1 MENELLII
9 LIVIFIYIFIH
20 LNKNNLVYVE
30 SQTGTK
36 FLVNNEPDKQI
47 KSDMISRVV
56 ENMYKIKNY
65 LVRNIENFQDMKP
78 YIKQLDENFNE
89 SRTTIYETDPTTEYT
104 SYSVNKGEE
113 LSICLKSK
121 KNGKIHDINLL
132 MYVVI
137 HEMAHF
143 ACPEIGHG
151 ELFKKIFR
159 YLIEVAI
166 KLNVYEKVDYNTN
179 PVEYCGMVLSSSIV

>member
-56 ENMYKIKNY
+56 ENMYKIIFI
-65 LVRNIENFQDMKP
+65 L
-78 YIKQLDENFNE
+78 
-89 SRTTIYETDPTTEYT
+89 YEYR
-104 SYSVNKGEE
+104 
-113 LSICLKSK
+113 
-121 KNGKIHDINLL
+121 IN
-132 MYVVI
+132 V
-137 HEMAHF
+137 
-143 ACPEIGHG
+143 
-151 ELFKKIFR
+151 
-159 YLIEVAI
+159 
-166 KLNVYEKVDYNTN
+166 
-179 PVEYCGMVLSSSIV
+179 

>member
-9 LIVIFIYIFIH
+9 LIIIFIYIFIH

-36 FLVNNEPDKQI
+36 FLVNNEPDKQL
-47 KSDMISRVV
+47 KSDIISKVV
-56 ENMYKIKNY
+56 ENMYKLKNH
-65 LVRNIENFQDMKP
+65 LVKNIEEFQDMEP

-121 KNGKIHDINLL
+121 KMVKYII
-132 MYVVI
+132 
-137 HEMAHF
+137 
-143 ACPEIGHG
+143 
-151 ELFKKIFR
+151 
-159 YLIEVAI
+159 LI
-166 KLNVYEKVDYNTN
+166 Y
-179 PVEYCGMVLSSSIV
+179 